1 LFELLDDYFASPLTG
16 IFVCDQQGRI
26 LALGRGAQELSGF
39 RELDLMG
46 MDLAEGLGLET
57 PDEPEAPQPH
67 ATALEW
73 GARVLGKPMT
83 LHTAG
88 DTVITVTGDFF
99 PALDND
105 GGLLAAFTPR
115 GNP

>member
-1 LFELLDDYFASPLTG
+1 MFELLDDYFTSPLTG

-26 LALGRGAQELSGF
+26 LAFGKGAQEMCGF

-46 MDLAEGLGLET
+46 LDLAESLGLAT
-57 PDEPEAPQPH
+57 PEEPDAQQPH
-67 ATALEW
+67 KTALEW

-83 LHTAG
+83 LHTSS
-88 DTVITVTGDFF
+88 DMIVPVTGDFF
-99 PALDND
+99 PALDDD

-115 GNP
+115 GGN

>member
-1 LFELLDDYFASPLTG
+1 MDDYFASPRTG

-46 MDLAEGLGLET
+46 LDLADGLGLEL
-57 PDEPEAPQPH
+57 PDEPDAQPPH

-73 GARVLGKPMT
+73 GARVLGKQMT

-88 DTVITVTGDFF
+88 DTVIPVIGDFF
-99 PALDND
+99 PALDDD

-115 GNP
+115 GNT

>member
-1 LFELLDDYFASPLTG
+1 MDDYFASPRTG
-16 IFVCDQQGRI
+16 IFVCDATGRI
-26 LALGRGAQELSGF
+26 LALGRGA
-39 RELDLMG
+39 RELTGFGEEDLMG
-46 MDLAEGLGLET
+46 IDLAAALDLAT

-83 LHTAG
+83 LHAASG
-88 DTVITVTGDFF
+88 AIVPVTGDFF
-99 PALDND
+99 PALDDD

-115 GNP
+115 ET